1 MKRSWVIGLLALVL
15 ALGGWAATPWEHFET
30 GNAHLAKGQPAEALA
45 AYGQIPP
52 EATSAALEFNSGL
65 AHAQIG
71 QLGHALARLRRA
83 ERLAPRDFEI
93 KRALGQVRAR
103 ISGPVVPPDPLGR
116 TLGRLT
122 LNEWAVAAGLV
133 WWAWFALLLVARL
146 GPAARQSVRGYT
158 VSFGAMATVLLL
170 TALLAWRTRLRE
182 PAVIAT
188 QANAAVR
195 ISPLE
200 EAKVAFTA
208 NDGAEFRLTEERDGW
223 FRVEEPASGRAGWL
237 STRSAAQVPVR

>member
-1 MKRSWVIGLLALVL
+1 MKRTWVIGLLALVL
-15 ALGGWAATPWEHFET
+15 ALGGWAATPREHFEA

-71 QLGHALARLRRA
+71 QLGHALTRLRRA
-83 ERLAPRDFEI
+83 ERLAPRDPEI
-93 KRALGQVRAR
+93 KRALVQVRAR
-103 ISGPVVPPDPLGR
+103 ISGPAVPPDPLGQ

-122 LNEWAVAAGLV
+122 LNEWAVAAGLA

-146 GPAARQSVRGYT
+146 GPAARQSVRGYA
-158 VSFGAMATVLLL
+158 VSFGAIATVLLL
-170 TALLAWRTRLRE
+170 TALPAWRTRLRE

-208 NDGAEFRLTEERDGW
+208 HDGAEFRLTDERAGW

-237 STRSAAQVPVR
+237 SARSAARVPVR

>member
-1 MKRSWVIGLLALVL
+1 MKRSWVIGMLMCWLAL
-15 ALGGWAATPWEHFET
+15 AGWAATPKEHFEA

-45 AYGQIPP
+45 AYGQIAP
-52 EATSAALEFNSGL
+52 EATSAALEFNRGL
-65 AHAQIG
+65 AHAQLG

-83 ERLAPRDFEI
+83 ERLAPRDPDI
-93 KRALGQVRAR
+93 QRALSQVRAK
-103 ISGPVVPPDPLGR
+103 ISGPAVPPDPLGR

-122 LNEWAVAAGLV
+122 LNEWAVAAGLG

-146 GPAARQSVRGYT
+146 GPTARQSVRGYT
-158 VSFGAMATVLLL
+158 VSFGLMAVVLML
-170 TALLAWRTRLRE
+170 TALLAWRSRLRE

-195 ISPLE
+195 ISPLD
-200 EAKVAFTA
+200 EAKIAFTA
-208 NDGAEFRLTEERDGW
+208 HDGAEFRLTDERDGW

-237 STRSAAQVPVR
+237 SGRSVARIPVR

>member
-1 MKRSWVIGLLALVL
+1 MKRSWVIGLLVFL
-15 ALGGWAATPWEHFET
+15 LGLRGWTASPREHFEA

-52 EATSAALEFNSGL
+52 EATSAALEFNCGL

-83 ERLAPRDFEI
+83 ERLAPRDPEI
-93 KRALGQVRAR
+93 KRALVQVRAR

-116 TLGRLT
+116 TLSRLT
-122 LNEWAVAAGLV
+122 LNEWAVLAGLV
-133 WWAWFALLLVARL
+133 WWAWVALLLVARL

-158 VSFGAMATVLLL
+158 VSFGAMAVVLMLS
-170 TALLAWRTRLRE
+170 ALVAWRTRLRDT
-182 PAVIAT
+182 AVVTT

-208 NDGAEFRLTEERDGW
+208 HDGAEFRLTDERDGW
-223 FRVEEPASGRAGWL
+223 FRVEDPASGRAGWL
-237 STRSAAQVPVR
+237 SARSATQVPLR